1 MTRFDSVM
9 IVKIKIKTS
18 SRANSDHNSHR
29 SFNELRKLVKLTQGE
44 HQTHSY
50 TLKMID
56 ETTTKPESQNRKLK
70 KKLYNSQRNGTS
82 QHNEEKKPTIIK
94 LNTNSFSTQIVRS
107 TKQQRKI
114 VNEIEFRLTFPLGS

>member
-29 SFNELRKLVKLTQGE
+29 SFNELRKHVKLTQGE

-56 ETTTKPESQNRKLK
+56 EAGITEPEIK
-70 KKLYNSQRNGTS
+70 KKNYT
-82 QHNEEKKPTIIK
+82 T
-94 LNTNSFSTQIVRS
+94 
-107 TKQQRKI
+107 
-114 VNEIEFRLTFPLGS
+114 VNETEPVNIMRKKNQP

>member
-1 MTRFDSVM
+1 M

-29 SFNELRKLVKLTQGE
+29 IFNELRKRVKLTQGE

>member
-1 MTRFDSVM
+1 M

-29 SFNELRKLVKLTQGE
+29 SFNELRTRVKLNQGE

-56 ETTTKPESQNRKLK
+56 ETMTKPESQNRKLK
-70 KKLYNSQRNGTS
+70 KNKNYT
-82 QHNEEKKPTIIK
+82 T
-94 LNTNSFSTQIVRS
+94 
-107 TKQQRKI
+107 
-114 VNEIEFRLTFPLGS
+114 VNETEPVNIMRKKNQP